1 MGSHTTTM
9 GDGSRVT
16 YWDDNKHGGSSP
28 PPPTKDDLIY
38 EAMARTMR
46 DQGKSSISNDEAT
59 ITAQDRLIRNILD
72 EIKDTSP
79 EVFIKYM
86 DKLKKI

>member
-1 MGSHTTTM
+1 MGRHHTTL

-16 YWDDNKHGGSSP
+16 YWDDNKYGGSSP
-28 PPPTKDDLIY
+28 APPTKDDLIY
-38 EAMARTMR
+38 EAMAETMR
-46 DQGKSSISNDEAT
+46 SQGKSTISASEAT
-59 ITAQDRLIRNILD
+59 IVAQDKLIRNILD